1 MNNTNKTRILAECAV
16 LVALGTILAQIKI
29 YEMPNGGSITAASM
43 VPFILISLRH
53 GPRWGLL
60 SGFANSLLQM
70 LLGGLWPTPAGTATA
85 MALEVILDYLVPFT
99 ALGLAWF
106 FAKPFGENKKM
117 QGILFGTVCV
127 CVLRFLAHFL
137 SGFIVWGSITNDG
150 VGAIIYSLTY
160 NGSFMSVETVITV
173 IVIGILYK
181 SAPKLFKAMA

>member
-16 LVALGTILAQIKI
+16 LIALGTILAQIMI
-29 YEMPNGGSITAASM
+29 YEMPYGGSITAASM

-106 FAKPFGENKKM
+106 FAKPFGEEKKM
-117 QGILFGTVCV
+117 KGVLVGTVCV

-137 SGFIVWGSITNDG
+137 SGFIVWGSNTNDG
-150 VGAIIYSLTY
+150 IGAVIYSLTY

-173 IVIGILYK
+173 IVIGLLCK
-181 SAPKLFKAMA
+181 SVPKLFKAVN